1 MPSDDP
7 KHSSLVTQHSSL
19 RTPSWLTPARLNFYL
34 AGYLLTECLLFL
46 FLQSTSGVLDRQD
59 RVRGRDFLNFY
70 VNGTII
76 ARGEVEHL
84 YDPDY
89 FLEVQEEIATVNKGR
104 PRYFPVYPPTTAFL
118 FSFLARLPYPSAILL
133 WWLVLAACFLV
144 SGYCLVAE
152 IQPAPA
158 WRTTTIL
165 ALAAF
170 TPIWFT
176 FINGQLA
183 GVFLL
188 VFYGAVKSHQGNYRL
203 WAGVLLSLLAL
214 KPQLAVGPCVW
225 MLFRLDWKALAGFC
239 LGVLLQIG
247 SVTAVLGH
255 EVFVDFVTKGTRNA
269 LEMARVDQISPDH
282 QHSLGGVLTNLFG
295 QEYTDLFNRVHLAV
309 AAVAALL
316 LFKIVWQGAMLSRP
330 KAAFWHWQRYTKAAK
345 ACHTEYSA
353 LVIFSVFLTPHLL
366 TYDLSLLLIPVAFLW
381 SMGKA
386 DHFEEMKIGTGVY
399 LSAIPTFL
407 YYFTFSLV
415 PAALLWALFRLA
427 KRSPVAR
434 G

>member
-1 MPSDDP
+1 
-7 KHSSLVTQHSSL
+7 
-19 RTPSWLTPARLNFYL
+19 
-34 AGYLLTECLLFL
+34 
-46 FLQSTSGVLDRQD
+46 
-59 RVRGRDFLNFY
+59 
-70 VNGTII
+70 
-76 ARGEVEHL
+76 
-84 YDPDY
+84 
-89 FLEVQEEIATVNKGR
+89 
-104 PRYFPVYPPTTAFL
+104 
-118 FSFLARLPYPSAILL
+118 
-133 WWLVLAACFLV
+133 
-144 SGYCLVAE
+144 
-152 IQPAPA
+152 
-158 WRTTTIL
+158 
-165 ALAAF
+165 
-170 TPIWFT
+170 
-176 FINGQLA
+176 
-183 GVFLL
+183 
-188 VFYGAVKSHQGNYRL
+188 
-203 WAGVLLSLLAL
+203 
-214 KPQLAVGPCVW
+214 

-239 LGVLLQIG
+239 LGMILQVG

-386 DHFEEMKIGTGVY
+386 PPPHPALSPGGRGEGEGADHFEEMKIGTGVY
-399 LSAIPTFL
+399 MSAIPTFL

-415 PAALLWALFRLA
+415 PAALLWALYWLA
-427 KRSPVAR
+427 KRSPAAR